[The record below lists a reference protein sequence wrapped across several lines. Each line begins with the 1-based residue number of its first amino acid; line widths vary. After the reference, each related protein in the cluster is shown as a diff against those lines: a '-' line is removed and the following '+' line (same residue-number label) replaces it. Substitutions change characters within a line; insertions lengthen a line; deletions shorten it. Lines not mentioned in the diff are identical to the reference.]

1 MNSRNF
7 VNGPR
12 WNGVICPKCG
22 EDCFNTWG
30 LIEHM
35 KTYHSN
41 RAPDWSSIF
50 AAFLAIILAVSLFC
64 PVRAQDTQP
73 PSVGEPPTV
82 AVEHKVFLPF
92 ISIDDGVDG
101 RGRYWGGSAGQAEY
115 VSWRPSGS

>member
-50 AAFLAIILAVSLFC
+50 AAFIVIILAVSLFR
-64 PVRAQDTQP
+64 PVSAQDTQP
-73 PSVGEPPTV
+73 PSVGEP
-82 AVEHKVFLPF
+82 H
-92 ISIDDGVDG
+92 DHG
-101 RGRYWGGSAGQAEY
+101 RGAICVLAGAD
-115 VSWRPSGS
+115 SWLSGRLDHAGLVFAQK